1 MKYIHY
7 YNMFRIFLPMLIMG
21 VAVISV
27 FAGCKRR
34 ISPTYI
40 TVVDSVRHYYPIVSG
55 EKLTMTYMV
64 HNDGEDPFL
73 IDDIQPSC
81 GCVTGPIKVDA
92 IPPHDSLML
101 SFTFDSRKNI
111 GYVRHCIRLFGNILP
126 RGMGVLVF
134 DVNVVPPSFDQP
146 DYEETYVQRKEN
158 GLEELVDG
166 KSSEKGYYTDPNA
179 SHDSRQHVKYPWR
192 E

>member
-1 MKYIHY
+1 MYR
-7 YNMFRIFLPMLIMG
+7 MFLPLLIIG
-21 VAVISV
+21 VAVVSV
-27 FAGCKRR
+27 FTGCKKT

-40 TVVDSVRHYYPIVSG
+40 TVADSIRHYYPIVSG
-55 EKLTMTYMV
+55 EKLVMTYIV
-64 HNDGEDPFL
+64 RNEGDDPFI

-92 IPPHDSLML
+92 IPPHDSITL
-101 SFTFDSRKNI
+101 SFTFDSSKNI
-111 GYVRHCIRLFGNILP
+111 GYVRHSIRLFGNILP

-146 DYEETYVQRKEN
+146 DYEETYIEQKAN
-158 GLEELVDG
+158 AIEEMVDG
-166 KSSEKGYYTDPNA
+166 KSSEKGYYTDPSA
-179 SHDSRQHVKYPWR
+179 SHDSREHVRYPWR